1 MIQNLSSMCVEKK
14 HYLKYIE
21 FKISVCF
28 RYQFYFLLKKIGLK
42 QK

>member
-1 MIQNLSSMCVEKK
+1 MVQNLSSMRVEKYF
-14 HYLKYIE
+14 YLEYIE